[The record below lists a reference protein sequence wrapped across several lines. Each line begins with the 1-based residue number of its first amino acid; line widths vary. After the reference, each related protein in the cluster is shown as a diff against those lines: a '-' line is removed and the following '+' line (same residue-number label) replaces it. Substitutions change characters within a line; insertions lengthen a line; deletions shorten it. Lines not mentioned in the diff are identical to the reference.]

1 MNENAHITDPVDL
14 LYFMFTHKTRLRAV
28 ALCCRHWATTTSR
41 APNAADSED
50 DDVVVVT
57 SPGSTK
63 KAVPQADKDRAS
75 PPSTGPG
82 AAAKKVQVVEVDDDD
97 DESDVE
103 VQVGRVSSEDEGEV
117 MEEKQEWDR
126 I

>member
-1 MNENAHITDPVDL
+1 MRVQIEEVET
-14 LYFMFTHKTRLRAV
+14 
-28 ALCCRHWATTTSR
+28 
-41 APNAADSED
+41 DSED

-117 MEEKQEWDR
+117 MDDDAAVCIAPSGAPPTGKAVSKVAIEGRAPPQVVGSAREEGPWQ
-126 I
+126 